1 MESFS
6 NINGIVSEKRQIND
20 KKTTELLRKS
30 GGKNERDCSMVS
42 LGLLFFLNF
51 AVDSGV

>member
-6 NINGIVSEKRQIND
+6 NINGFVSEKRQIND

-30 GGKNERDCSMVS
+30 GGKNERDYSMVS

-51 AVDSGV
+51 EVDSGV